1 MTRAP
6 AAAAPHALAAPGRAI
21 TAMVLLAAAIG
32 LLLGALATLDQ
43 PTRAVVWGSLALAS
57 YAFALLF
64 LVRTG
69 QDAGL
74 GFARWRF
81 GSWILFWYGVAFG
94 LATVSWSRPQSGPPA
109 EIAVSSV
116 LRALWLVAVGITAW
130 GLGYVVGPA
139 QPAERAAARGMKAL
153 SRRFTDEVRS
163 PAAPWILYA
172 IGVAARL
179 ASVATTGR
187 FGYVGDADSVV
198 STATGYG
205 EILSLLSLCAPL
217 AIASAAMQVYRDRL
231 PGARIT
237 LAVLFL
243 AELAF
248 GAAAGGK
255 QNFVIA
261 VLAVAVPFS
270 AARRRLPMAALVALV
285 VIFLFVVIPFNQ
297 AYRHTARGGSSTL
310 SVSQALT
317 VAPRILD
324 QTVTDHNPV
333 TVVSGSL
340 IYLLGRIREIDAPA
354 IILQRTPG
362 QINFIS
368 PMQLLE
374 APAVGFVPRALWPGK
389 PILATGYQ
397 VGQEYYGLPST
408 VINSA
413 AITPAGDLYRHGG
426 WIPVVAGMF
435 LFGCGVR
442 LLDNVLD
449 VRSSPHAVFLVL
461 LLFPIL
467 VKSETDWLGLLV
479 GIPATLLIWLL
490 TVSLTFRPRR
500 AV

>member
-1 MTRAP
+1 
-6 AAAAPHALAAPGRAI
+6 
-21 TAMVLLAAAIG
+21 
-32 LLLGALATLDQ
+32 
-43 PTRAVVWGSLALAS
+43 
-57 YAFALLF
+57 
-64 LVRTG
+64 
-69 QDAGL
+69 
-74 GFARWRF
+74 
-81 GSWILFWYGVAFG
+81 
-94 LATVSWSRPQSGPPA
+94 
-109 EIAVSSV
+109 
-116 LRALWLVAVGITAW
+116 
-130 GLGYVVGPA
+130 
-139 QPAERAAARGMKAL
+139 
-153 SRRFTDEVRS
+153 
-163 PAAPWILYA
+163 
-172 IGVAARL
+172 
-179 ASVATTGR
+179 
-187 FGYVGDADSVV
+187 
-198 STATGYG
+198 
-205 EILSLLSLCAPL
+205 
-217 AIASAAMQVYRDRL
+217 MQVYRDRL